1 MLRIFFFF
9 LFLVDATYDF
19 KQFVSFFAYTDG
31 MIELVFE
38 YWLLILSF
46 HFTSFFISIL
56 HCVKHWKIFYTTFS
70 YTLPNTVKWK
80 YFPANILHVKY
91 FTFANILHRNKRSV
105 SDMCYKRENLNQEII
120 NPWVERPRIITIC
133 CVATNIVRIKTWSH
147 RAISVCCYK

>member
-1 MLRIFFFF
+1 MMCSESFFF

-19 KQFVSFFAYTDG
+19 KQFVSLFAYTDG

-46 HFTSFFISIL
+46 HFTGFFISIL
-56 HCVKHWKIFYTTFS
+56 RCVKHWKIFYTTFS

-105 SDMCYKRENLNQEII
+105 NLRSIMFLLYI
-120 NPWVERPRIITIC
+120 FVFMYPMLSFLHCFWR
-133 CVATNIVRIKTWSH
+133 
-147 RAISVCCYK
+147 VCLFVS